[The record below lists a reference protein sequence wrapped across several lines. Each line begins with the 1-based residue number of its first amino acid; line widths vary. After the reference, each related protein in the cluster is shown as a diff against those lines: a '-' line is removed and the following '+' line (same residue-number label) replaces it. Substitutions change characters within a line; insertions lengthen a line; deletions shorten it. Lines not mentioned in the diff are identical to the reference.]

1 MPEAFEIGRLV
12 PRKTKAV
19 ILRKPYED
27 SCFASG
33 NGSNFEAIAAAFSQK
48 IAGHLSLVFCDQ
60 PEAYVLTRAQKRK
73 IPVVCFSPSD
83 FSSRG
88 QYEEQ
93 VLKHL
98 KEHQIDL
105 IVLAG
110 YLRII
115 GKTLLEAYPKR
126 IVNIHPSLLPS
137 FPGLH
142 GIEEAFHY
150 GVKITGI
157 TIHYVDSG
165 VDTGPIIF
173 QTTTKIDTED
183 TVDTLAEKIH
193 ALEHEWY
200 PK

>member
-1 MPEAFEIGRLV
+1 MLKKFSLMKI
-12 PRKTKAV
+12 AV
-19 ILRKPYED
+19 
-27 SCFASG
+27 FASG

-48 IAGHLSLVFCDQ
+48 KIAGQLSLVFCDQ

-83 FSSRG
+83 FPSRG

-98 KEHQIDL
+98 KEHRIDL

-183 TVDTLAEKIH
+183 TLDTLTEKIH

-200 PK
+200 PKIISQIVKETMK

>member
-33 NGSNFEAIAAAFSQK
+33 NGSNFEAIAAAFPRK
-48 IAGHLSLVFCDQ
+48 IAGQLSLVFCDQ

-83 FSSRG
+83 FSSRE

-105 IVLAG
+105 IVLVV
-110 YLRII
+110 I
-115 GKTLLEAYPKR
+115 
-126 IVNIHPSLLPS
+126 
-137 FPGLH
+137 
-142 GIEEAFHY
+142 
-150 GVKITGI
+150 
-157 TIHYVDSG
+157 
-165 VDTGPIIF
+165 
-173 QTTTKIDTED
+173 
-183 TVDTLAEKIH
+183 
-193 ALEHEWY
+193 
-200 PK
+200 

>member
-1 MPEAFEIGRLV
+1 MKI
-12 PRKTKAV
+12 AV
-19 ILRKPYED
+19 
-27 SCFASG
+27 FASG
-33 NGSNFEAIAAAFSQK
+33 NGSNFEAIAAAFPKK

-115 GKTLLEAYPKR
+115 GKTLLEAYPKNR
-126 IVNIHPSLLPS
+126 QYSS
-137 FPGLH
+137 FS
-142 GIEEAFHY
+142 
-150 GVKITGI
+150 VT
-157 TIHYVDSG
+157 
-165 VDTGPIIF
+165 
-173 QTTTKIDTED
+173 
-183 TVDTLAEKIH
+183 
-193 ALEHEWY
+193 
-200 PK
+200 

>member
-1 MPEAFEIGRLV
+1 MKI
-12 PRKTKAV
+12 AV
-19 ILRKPYED
+19 
-27 SCFASG
+27 FASG

-48 IAGHLSLVFCDQ
+48 KIAGQLSLVFCDQ

-83 FSSRG
+83 FPSRG

-150 GVKITGI
+150 GVKIAGI

-183 TVDTLAEKIH
+183 TLDTLAEKIH

-200 PK
+200 PKIISQIVKETMK

>member
-1 MPEAFEIGRLV
+1 M
-12 PRKTKAV
+12 
-19 ILRKPYED
+19 
-27 SCFASG
+27 
-33 NGSNFEAIAAAFSQK
+33 
-48 IAGHLSLVFCDQ
+48 SLVFCDQ

-83 FSSRG
+83 FSSRE

-137 FPGLH
+137 FRV
-142 GIEEAFHY
+142 F
-150 GVKITGI
+150 
-157 TIHYVDSG
+157 
-165 VDTGPIIF
+165 
-173 QTTTKIDTED
+173 TE
-183 TVDTLAEKIH
+183 LKRHFIME
-193 ALEHEWY
+193 
-200 PK
+200 

>member
-1 MPEAFEIGRLV
+1 MKI
-12 PRKTKAV
+12 AV
-19 ILRKPYED
+19 
-27 SCFASG
+27 FASG

-48 IAGHLSLVFCDQ
+48 KIAGQLSLVFCDQ
-60 PEAYVLTRAQKRK
+60 LEAYVLTRAQKRK

-83 FSSRG
+83 F
-88 QYEEQ
+88 
-93 VLKHL
+93 
-98 KEHQIDL
+98 
-105 IVLAG
+105 
-110 YLRII
+110 
-115 GKTLLEAYPKR
+115 
-126 IVNIHPSLLPS
+126 PSS

-183 TVDTLAEKIH
+183 TLDTLTEKIH

-200 PK
+200 PKIISQIVKETMK

>member
-1 MPEAFEIGRLV
+1 MKI
-12 PRKTKAV
+12 AV
-19 ILRKPYED
+19 
-27 SCFASG
+27 FASG

-48 IAGHLSLVFCDQ
+48 KIAGQLSLVFCDQ

-83 FSSRG
+83 FSSRE
-88 QYEEQ
+88 QY
-93 VLKHL
+93 
-98 KEHQIDL
+98 DL

-183 TVDTLAEKIH
+183 TLDTLTEKIH

-200 PK
+200 PKIISQIVKETMK

>member
-1 MPEAFEIGRLV
+1 MV

-33 NGSNFEAIAAAFSQK
+33 NGSNFEAIAQLFPRK
-48 IAGHLSLVFCDQ
+48 IAQLSLVFCDQ

-83 FSSRG
+83 FSSRE

-105 IVLAG
+105 IVLA

-183 TVDTLAEKIH
+183 TLDINRENSCS
-193 ALEHEWY
+193 
-200 PK
+200 